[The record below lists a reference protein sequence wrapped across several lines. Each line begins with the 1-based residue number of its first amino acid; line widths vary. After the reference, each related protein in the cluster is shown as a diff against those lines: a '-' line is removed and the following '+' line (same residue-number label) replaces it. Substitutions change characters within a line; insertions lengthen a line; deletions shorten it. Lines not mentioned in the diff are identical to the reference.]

1 MLHSRL
7 RQIMS
12 AKDRYERSRYSRDAG
27 LRSDYATCSGSALRE
42 DDHRSTQSTV
52 VCRAKFSLYIDLF
65 VRSP

>member
-7 RQIMS
+7 LQIMP
-12 AKDRYERSRYSRDAG
+12 AKDRYERSSYSRDAG

-52 VCRAKFSLYIDLF
+52 VCRA
-65 VRSP
+65 